1 MSGSAFESA
10 WASLKSDDPDRIEKI
25 LPLVVP
31 LALAGYGAYQG
42 VKNVR
47 ENQIT
52 DPLLGIKVAEGGDS
66 FGSNAAEF
74 ASGAA
79 QGIGAGAALR
89 MGGRAAAKIG
99 GRKAAQ
105 IAAERA
111 AAREAAEASTRA
123 ALAREQADA
132 VQAAVMRQGISKP
145 ATMAAMD
152 DDIVAAA
159 ARSPYV
165 NSQARAAGREAYQ
178 PGAFREGSY
187 RGLERAGSAFDQS
200 ARRMIGVPLA
210 TGALGTL
217 GIAGLSGASRMGL
230 FGGSPSELSG
240 ESASFGSMGSQPQSF
255 GAGSAMGAGAGNLAN
270 VQGNATADRVIFDPL
285 LAQGNQALTGF
296 EGQQEFGGFGVRTG
310 EDMYIGDRLMKSVV
324 EDMHRKALLKK
335 EGLCKG
341 GCGQTIKM
349 CGCEKTV
356 KAECPKCGKN
366 CSCDQKNKAD
376 KKPAH
381 GMVIVIGSKAGP
393 GPMTEGKRDKLDSEK
408 GSDKDD

>member
-1 MSGSAFESA
+1 LLQAVNPVA
-10 WASLKSDDPDRIEKI
+10 
-25 LPLVVP
+25 P
-31 LALAGYGAYQG
+31 LARVGRGMRTARG
-42 VKNVR
+42 V
-47 ENQIT
+47 
-52 DPLLGIKVAEGGDS
+52 
-66 FGSNAAEF
+66 
-74 ASGAA
+74 
-79 QGIGAGAALR
+79 
-89 MGGRAAAKIG
+89 RAAAA
-99 GRKAAQ
+99 GRQASRMADASRAARRSGDIMAGSIDEAAQ
-105 IAAERA
+105 VR
-111 AAREAAEASTRA
+111 
-123 ALAREQADA
+123 
-132 VQAAVMRQGISKP
+132 
-145 ATMAAMD
+145 
-152 DDIVAAA
+152 AAA
-159 ARSPYV
+159 ARQLQ
-165 NSQARAAGREAYQ
+165 NRTMTE
-178 PGAFREGSY
+178 
-187 RGLERAGSAFDQS
+187 RGLSAFDTRT
-200 ARRMIGVPLA
+200 ARMAGRLPQ
-210 TGALGTL
+210 
-217 GIAGLSGASRMGL
+217 IAGLAEEQGLLAAAAGFGMNRLMGGLGQQIPGMSG
-230 FGGSPSELSG
+230 
-240 ESASFGSMGSQPQSF
+240 MGSQPQSF